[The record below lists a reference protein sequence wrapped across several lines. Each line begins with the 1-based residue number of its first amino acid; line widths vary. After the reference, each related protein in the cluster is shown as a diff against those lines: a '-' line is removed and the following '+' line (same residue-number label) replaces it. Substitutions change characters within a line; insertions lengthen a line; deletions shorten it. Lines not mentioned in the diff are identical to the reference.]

1 MSCTSGSKDS
11 PNQIHRRTVS
21 RNTARNRHVTL
32 QKRPQRQSTEAD
44 TESEKKGRGARASRG
59 AALPEGWTPTDD
71 NINAL
76 PAPLRRYIHDIETKC
91 DPAGDIR
98 TIAVLRDHLEA
109 FSRLSAERQRDLGA
123 AREEL
128 AKLKDWRADVTVAFA
143 SSWWSAL

>member
-1 MSCTSGSKDS
+1 MTDPAALRARLFGQIGELANRYPSTSFEVDV
-11 PNQIHRRTVS
+11 ILE
-21 RNTARNRHVTL
+21 TL
-32 QKRPQRQSTEAD
+32 QAFLD
-44 TESEKKGRGARASRG
+44 
-59 AALPEGWTPTDD
+59 AAAEREQGWTPTDD